1 MTVAGLT
8 MTPASILANRTA
20 VRLLKLAGLISF
32 LVVWQIAGSAAP
44 SFYSSPTRVLAEL
57 QVLLFEDELVQL
69 TLETGWTMLV
79 GLGLSIL
86 IGVTLGFALG
96 GFRRFSIAFE
106 PWLAAFYA
114 VPTAPWI
121 PLMVVWFGIDREFAV
136 AVVVI
141 GTAVLLA
148 FSTAAG
154 VRETERQFHEVAES
168 LQIKG
173 WSKFAKILLPGSIPF
188 IGAGMRLAIK
198 RSFTAVL
205 IAEYLVGLPGLGLII
220 RGARESL
227 ATDRVFASAVAALV
241 VGVGLIAIS
250 VAIERRLSNWRPVTF

>member
-1 MTVAGLT
+1 MTAAVRA
-8 MTPASILANRTA
+8 MSSASILANRTG
-20 VRLLKLAGLISF
+20 VRLLKLTGLISF
-32 LVVWQIAGSAAP
+32 LFIWEVAGSAAP
-44 SFYSSPTRVLAEL
+44 AFYSSPTRVVAEM
-57 QVLLFEDELVQL
+57 QVLLFEDDLVPL

-96 GFRRFSIAFE
+96 AFRRFSIAFE

-154 VRETERQFHEVAES
+154 VRETDRQFREVADS
-168 LQIKG
+168 LQITG
-173 WSKFAKILLPGSIPF
+173 WSKFTKILLPGSIPF
-188 IGAGMRLAIK
+188 IGAGMRLSIK

-227 ATDRVFASAVAALV
+227 ATDRVFASAVAALI
-241 VGVGLIAIS
+241 VGVVLIAIS
-250 VAIERRLSNWRPVTF
+250 VAIERRFSRWRPVTF